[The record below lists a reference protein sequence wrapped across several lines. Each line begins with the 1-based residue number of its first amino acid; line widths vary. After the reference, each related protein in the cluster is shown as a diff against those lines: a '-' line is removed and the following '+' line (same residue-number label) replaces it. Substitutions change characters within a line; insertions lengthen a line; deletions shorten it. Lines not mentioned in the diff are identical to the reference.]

1 MMVAKM
7 VEMKDVM
14 MVVNLGL
21 SLVVQMVDM
30 KVVKLVLMMV
40 VLMAVL

>member
-40 VLMAVL
+40 VLMAAL

>member
-1 MMVAKM
+1 M

-40 VLMAVL
+40 VLMAAL